1 MRGIDTQKRLFYV
14 ITPLPLQEMQFVN
27 CLTMGAVT
35 LPNGIIGS
43 QAVQIDSKKNSMVR
57 ISILEEIV

>member
-14 ITPLPLQEMQFVN
+14 VTPLPLEEMQFVN

-35 LPNGIIGS
+35 LPNGIIGN
-43 QAVQIDSKKNSMVR
+43 QAVQIDTKNSMVR
-57 ISILEEIV
+57 ISILDHIV